1 MSRVVKSVPLKIA
14 SDVQPPTAISGKP
27 AWQAPQT
34 PRASGG
40 MSTGQTGGNFDA
52 GSLELPVSTP
62 EGAWD
67 KASKA

>member
-1 MSRVVKSVPLKIA
+1 
-14 SDVQPPTAISGKP
+14 
-27 AWQAPQT
+27 
-34 PRASGG
+34 